1 MVARAAAV
9 GSANSRLRRRRT
21 VYSPPMLGR
30 IAILV
35 AVLLGPPVAAPKADG
50 AGADG
55 PGALAYLETIRPS
68 SELQSFV
75 NATIEELLASDA
87 SLRKQKLRVALI
99 DIPVDGPPRRADWH
113 GDSPVYPA
121 SVIKFVYLM
130 AAYEWRDRGLLT
142 IDEELDR
149 ELRAMIVV
157 SSNAATQRVLRRLT
171 DTTEGPR
178 LSPDEYAA
186 FRERRLRVK
195 QWLHQLGVDDLHAV
209 HPTYDGDGDIYGRDQ
224 QFLEDGTVPGSLPYA
239 GGHFRNRLAM
249 TANATAELLALL
261 ATDRAHAPATAAEVR
276 ERMRRDVRK
285 QGYLAKRIAGGTDLR
300 ADLEV
305 FSKTGTWG
313 PIFADAGIVR
323 HSSGRQLAIAAF
335 VEGEPAYR
343 GSFIAQFTRA
353 AVAHLLPP
361 PGPAAKAK

>member
-1 MVARAAAV
+1 MLLCDPLAALRADADRTDGSGAR
-9 GSANSRLRRRRT
+9 
-21 VYSPPMLGR
+21 
-30 IAILV
+30 
-35 AVLLGPPVAAPKADG
+35 
-50 AGADG
+50 
-55 PGALAYLETIRPS
+55 AYLETIQPS
-68 SELQSFV
+68 AELQSFV
-75 NATIEELLASDA
+75 NATMEDLLAGDA
-87 SLRKQKLRVALI
+87 SLRKQKVRVALI
-99 DIPVDGPPRRADWH
+99 DIPADGPPRLAGWH

-142 IDEELDR
+142 IDEDLDR
-149 ELRAMIVV
+149 QLRAMIVV
-157 SSNAATQRVLRRLT
+157 SSNAATQRVVRRLT

-195 QWLHQLGVDDLHAV
+195 QWLHELGVDDLHAV
-209 HPTYDGDGDIYGRDQ
+209 HPTYDGGGDIHGRDQ
-224 QFLEDGTVPGSLPYA
+224 QFLEDAAVPGSLPYE
-239 GGHFRNRLAM
+239 GGPFRNRLAM

-285 QGYLAKRIAGGTDLR
+285 QGHLAKRIAGGTDLR

-335 VEGEPAYR
+335 VEGKPAYR
-343 GSFIAQFTRA
+343 GSFIPEFTRA

-361 PGPAAKAK
+361 ADAAAKAK

>member
-1 MVARAAAV
+1 
-9 GSANSRLRRRRT
+9 
-21 VYSPPMLGR
+21 MLG

-35 AVLLGPPVAAPKADG
+35 TLLLCPPAAALPADG
-50 AGADG
+50 AAPDGSGAR
-55 PGALAYLETIRPS
+55 AYLETIRPS
-68 SELQSFV
+68 AELQSFV
-75 NATIEELLASDA
+75 STTLEQLLAGDA
-87 SLRKQKLRVALI
+87 SLRKQKVRVALI
-99 DIPVDGPPRRADWH
+99 DIPAVGPPRRADWH

-142 IDEELDR
+142 IDADLDR
-149 ELRAMIVV
+149 QLRAMIVV
-157 SSNAATQRVLRRLT
+157 SSNADTQQVVRRLT
-171 DTTEGPR
+171 DTTAGPR

-195 QWLHQLGVDDLHAV
+195 EWLLELGVDDVHAV
-209 HPTYDGDGDIYGRDQ
+209 NPTYDGGGDLHGRDR
-224 QFLEDGTVPGSLPYA
+224 QFLEDETVPGSLPYE
-239 GGHFRNRLAM
+239 GGPYHNRLAM
-249 TANATAELLALL
+249 TANAAAELLALL
-261 ATDRAHAPATAAEVR
+261 ATDRAHAPSTAAEVR

-335 VEGEPAYR
+335 VEGTPAYR

-361 PGPAAKAK
+361 PDTAAKAK

>member
-1 MVARAAAV
+1 MA
-9 GSANSRLRRRRT
+9 
-21 VYSPPMLGR
+21 R
-30 IAILV
+30 IAILL
-35 AVLLGPPVAAPKADG
+35 ALLLCDPAAAL
-50 AGADG
+50 GADG
-55 PGALAYLETIRPS
+55 DGANGTRARAYLETIQPS
-68 SELQSFV
+68 PELQSFV
-75 NATIEELLASDA
+75 DATLKKLLAGDA
-87 SLRKQKLRVALI
+87 SLRKQQVRVALI
-99 DIPVDGPPRRADWH
+99 EIPADGPPRRADWH

-157 SSNAATQRVLRRLT
+157 SSNAATQRVVRRLT

-178 LSPDEYAA
+178 LPPDEYAV

-195 QWLHQLGVDDLHAV
+195 RWLHELGVDDLHAV
-209 HPTYDGDGDIYGRDQ
+209 HPTYDGNGDLHGRDQ

-239 GGHFRNRLAM
+239 GGPFRNRLAM
-249 TANATAELLALL
+249 TANGTAELLALL
-261 ATDRAHAPATAAEVR
+261 ATDRANAPATAAEVR
-276 ERMRRDVRK
+276 ARMRRDVRK

-323 HSSGRQLAIAAF
+323 HASGRQFAIAAF
-335 VEGEPAYR
+335 VEGSPAYR
-343 GSFIAQFTRA
+343 GSFIAEFTRA
-353 AVAHLLPP
+353 AVARLLPP
-361 PGPAAKAK
+361 PAGDGAKAT